1 MIKIKKIALVL
12 SILLVFSITVGAVE
26 LGLEQYWNGDTK
38 LRLDA
43 NYVNFAI
50 PIEDDV
56 DSFEAGLKIPTT
68 LRESYIVSKL
78 RFIEDGDSWKF
89 GKLKAGVGYPLS
101 LGNWIIRGE
110 FVALSPVW
118 SNVKKWTFQPSL
130 TFGFNFDLLTAE

>member
-12 SILLVFSITVGAVE
+12 SILLVFSVTVGAVE

-43 NYVNFAI
+43 NYANFAI
-50 PIEDDV
+50 PIKDDV
-56 DSFEAGLKIPTT
+56 DSFEAGLKVPTT

-78 RFIEDGDSWKF
+78 RFEEGSNWEFD
-89 GKLKAGVGYPLS
+89 KLKVGVGYPLR

-110 FVALSPVW
+110 FVALPPAW
-118 SNVKKWTFQPSL
+118 NFQPSL
-130 TFGFNFDLLTAE
+130 TFSFNFDLLKIE